1 MKATKKRLNAV
12 LETYKKSLANVSATC
27 KTNDISR
34 TTWYEWI
41 KDYEWFAK
49 EVENIKE
56 DTKDFVEGKLMQNI
70 SSGKEASIF
79 FYLKTQAKD
88 RGYIERTEVIN
99 KDVDEFDNL
108 SDNELDEKLKEY
120 EEQ

>member
-1 MKATKKRLNAV
+1 MKATKKKLNAV
-12 LETYKKSLANVSATC
+12 LETFKKSLANVSATC
-27 KTNDISR
+27 KANDISR
-34 TTWYEWI
+34 TTWYEWL
-41 KDYEWFAK
+41 KDHEWFAK

-70 SSGKEASIF
+70 SAGKEASIF

-99 KDVDEFDNL
+99 KDVDEFENL
-108 SDNELDEKLKEY
+108 TDDELDEKLKEY

>member
-1 MKATKKRLNAV
+1 MKATKKKLNAV
-12 LETYKKSLANVSATC
+12 LETFKKSLANVSATC
-27 KTNDISR
+27 KANDISR
-34 TTWYEWI
+34 TTWYEWL
-41 KDYEWFAK
+41 KDHEWFAK

-70 SSGKEASIF
+70 SAGKEASIF

-99 KDVDEFDNL
+99 KDVDEFENL
-108 SDNELDEKLKEY
+108 TDDELDEKLKEY
-120 EEQ
+120 EGQ

>member
-1 MKATKKRLNAV
+1 MKATKKKLNAV
-12 LETYKKSLANVSATC
+12 LETFKKSLANVSATC
-27 KTNDISR
+27 KANDISR
-34 TTWYEWI
+34 TTWYEWL
-41 KDYEWFAK
+41 KDHEWFAK

-108 SDNELDEKLKEY
+108 SDDELDEKLKEY

>member
-1 MKATKKRLNAV
+1 MK
-12 LETYKKSLANVSATC
+12 
-27 KTNDISR
+27 DH
-34 TTWYEWI
+34 
-41 KDYEWFAK
+41 EWFAK

-70 SSGKEASIF
+70 SAGKEASIF

-99 KDVDEFDNL
+99 KDVDEFENL
-108 SDNELDEKLKEY
+108 TDDELDEKLKEY

>member
-1 MKATKKRLNAV
+1 MKATKKKLNAV
-12 LETYKKSLANVSATC
+12 LETFKKSLANVSATC
-27 KTNDISR
+27 KANDISR
-34 TTWYEWI
+34 TTWYEWL
-41 KDYEWFAK
+41 KDHEWFAK
-49 EVENIKE
+49 EVGIIKE

-70 SSGKEASIF
+70 SAGKEASIF

-99 KDVDEFDNL
+99 KDVDEFENL
-108 SDNELDEKLKEY
+108 TDDELDEKLKEY